1 MIPSVEPSRNLE
13 DVFVSVLPRYVG
25 AVLKDFVFN
34 PSVHRE
40 SESEENLQPLLLEL
54 VLDPSNFADD
64 DKMPLD
70 LVVGAVGDA
79 L

>member
-1 MIPSVEPSRNLE
+1 
-13 DVFVSVLPRYVG
+13 
-25 AVLKDFVFN
+25 
-34 PSVHRE
+34 VHRE

-54 VLDPSNFADD
+54 VLDPSNSADD